1 MMRESLKKL
10 EVLNQIKLTDAQK
23 EDVLSFFAKR
33 EEDVRMLDEIDT
45 SDVEAMVHVAPI
57 DPADIPTGD
66 GPGAGW
72 GEDIIVDSDIL
83 DFDNDSGSGTLDN
96 SAWS

>member
-1 MMRESLKKL
+1 MKRESLKKL
-10 EVLNQIKLTDAQK
+10 ETLNQIKLTDAQK

-57 DPADIPTGD
+57 EIELREDVVETVYSRQELQDQAPQTD
-66 GPGAGW
+66 AGYFCVPRVI
-72 GEDIIVDSDIL
+72 E
-83 DFDNDSGSGTLDN
+83 
-96 SAWS
+96 